1 MHICHLMTNFN
12 EYVDKLQNHVLHTI
26 KICILKKPQ
35 SYVLLLTRAIDYS
48 TDVEILHCHLAF

>member
-26 KICILKKPQ
+26 KICILKKTTELCTAFD
-35 SYVLLLTRAIDYS
+35 SYAIDYS
-48 TDVEILHCHLAF
+48 T